1 MQLKNLND
9 ILREPAIKACLGEDL
24 RLYLLTFLADERGQN
39 IRNTICHGLATPQQS
54 TKDSATKPSTHCWP
68 YRWSD
73 KRDRHLTMPTAPAPV
88 E

>member
-24 RLYLLTFLADERGQN
+24 RLYLLTFSRTNEGRTSETPSATAWPR
-39 IRNTICHGLATPQQS
+39 RNNS

-73 KRDRHLTMPTAPAPV
+73 KETAT
-88 E
+88 